1 MFPRFPSPV
10 PVWADARPAPERFA
24 RRFTSSFKARLSNPF
39 YSRPPFPSP
48 DSRSVLAVKGPL
60 RRFAPW
66 TAPGRSGE
74 TRCSR
79 GKRGGRAVWNRI
91 REAYSD
97 DIGLDLF
104 FAGHGEEGTGNLV
117 LKDGTLSPSR
127 LLKLQAD
134 DVGPH
139 NGGQRTIGVWLDS
152 CYSGAFLLRLAIE
165 SFEHFEG
172 FRLDEG
178 LASWLP
184 DERCDERCYEMD
196 ILEHGVFTYTRRH
209 PGNAHVN
216 RERFNRAIP
225 HNDQEEIAKGLQGLV
240 GTTSNSSAFLTQGE
254 QFSMSLM
261 KHVISVDGGFAEV
274 ELGEKNDFTE
284 VSRQLTNFKNAPG

>member
-1 MFPRFPSPV
+1 MIPDRSSPSRV
-10 PVWADARPAPERFA
+10 RFA
-24 RRFTSSFKARLSNPF
+24 AW
-39 YSRPPFPSP
+39 RP
-48 DSRSVLAVKGPL
+48 GPL
-60 RRFAPW
+60 RADLERRAVH
-66 TAPGRSGE
+66 E
-74 TRCSR
+74 
-79 GKRGGRAVWNRI
+79 GKGGGRAVWNRI

-117 LKDGTLSPSR
+117 LKDGTLSPTR

-134 DVGPH
+134 DVGPD

-178 LASWLP
+178 LASCLP
-184 DERCDERCYEMD
+184 DERCYEMD

-216 RERFNRAIP
+216 RERFNRAIL

-284 VSRQLTNFKNAPG
+284 VSRQLTNFKNARG

>member
-1 MFPRFPSPV
+1 MIPDRSSPSRV
-10 PVWADARPAPERFA
+10 RFA
-24 RRFTSSFKARLSNPF
+24 A
-39 YSRPPFPSP
+39 SRP
-48 DSRSVLAVKGPL
+48 GPL
-60 RRFAPW
+60 RADLERRAVH
-66 TAPGRSGE
+66 E
-74 TRCSR
+74 
-79 GKRGGRAVWNRI
+79 GKGGVRAVWNRI

-134 DVGPH
+134 DVGPD

-178 LASWLP
+178 LASCLP
-184 DERCDERCYEMD
+184 DERCYEMD

-216 RERFNRAIP
+216 RERFNRAIL

-240 GTTSNSSAFLTQGE
+240 GTTSNSSAFLAQGE